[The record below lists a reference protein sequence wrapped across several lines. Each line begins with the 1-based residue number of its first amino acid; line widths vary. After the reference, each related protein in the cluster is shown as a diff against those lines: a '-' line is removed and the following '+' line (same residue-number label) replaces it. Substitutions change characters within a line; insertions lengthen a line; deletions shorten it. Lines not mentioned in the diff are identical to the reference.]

1 MNTPEPPKRPVV
13 DTVTDPQRAEILES
27 AHQDAELD
35 PRKAGAI
42 AETIPSP
49 EGMPIGSDTRRG
61 WLMFGCFVLGE
72 VAFVAASVLVL
83 LPYALASPRDA
94 AEGSLPT
101 AALVVALVVP
111 TVLAALVATTG
122 AALLGQGNVTQRLR
136 SQLSVRWRLSDVGIG
151 LLLGFVGLVITVPAA
166 GLWARWVGTS
176 QANSAVGEAFED
188 LRLPL
193 GMALVL
199 FFAVWLVAPL
209 CEELLYRGVL
219 WRAMEYWQW
228 NRWVIFVLTTALF
241 SVAHLELL
249 RTPLLVVISLPI
261 ALARMLTGNLLA
273 SIVAHQANNFLPAIG
288 LLLITQ
294 GLVPG

>member
-1 MNTPEPPKRPVV
+1 MTTPEPP
-13 DTVTDPQRAEILES
+13 PQPMVPPPQGLPAV
-27 AHQDAELD
+27 
-35 PRKAGAI
+35 AG
-42 AETIPSP
+42 TIPPPP
-49 EGMPIGSDTRRG
+49 EVMPALRDGRHG
-61 WLMFGCFVLGE
+61 WLMLGCFVLGE
-72 VAFVAASVLVL
+72 VTFLAASVLVL
-83 LPYALASPRDA
+83 LPYALAFPRQA
-94 AEGSLPT
+94 AEGSLPG

-111 TVLAALVATTG
+111 TVLAALVATTC
-122 AALLGQGNVTQRLR
+122 AALLGRGNLAQRLR
-136 SQLSVRWRLSDVGIG
+136 SQLSVRWRLSDVGVG
-151 LLLGFVGLVITVPAA
+151 LGLGVIGLVITVPAA

-176 QANSAVGEAFED
+176 QANSAVGEAFD
-188 LRLPL
+188 GRRLPL
-193 GMALVL
+193 GFAIML
-199 FFAVWLVAPL
+199 FFGVWLVAPL

-219 WRAMEYWQW
+219 WRAMEYWLW
-228 NRWVIFVLTTALF
+228 NRWVIFGLTTALF

>member
-1 MNTPEPPKRPVV
+1 MSAP
-13 DTVTDPQRAEILES
+13 DPAQHPAV
-27 AHQDAELD
+27 AD
-35 PRKAGAI
+35 
-42 AETIPSP
+42 TIPPPQAVPAMRDS
-49 EGMPIGSDTRRG
+49 RRG
-61 WLMFGCFVLGE
+61 WLLLGCFAIGE
-72 VAFVAASVLVL
+72 VTFLAASLFVL
-83 LPYALASPRDA
+83 LPYALASPRQA
-94 AEGSLPT
+94 ADGSLPP

-111 TVLAALVATTG
+111 TVLAALVATIG
-122 AALLGQGNVTQRLR
+122 AALLGTGNLAQRLR
-136 SQLSVRWRLSDVGIG
+136 NQLSIRWRLSDVGVG
-151 LLLGFVGLVITVPAA
+151 LLLGVAGLIITVPAA
-166 GLWARWVGTS
+166 GVWARWVGTN
-176 QANSAVGEAFED
+176 QANSAVGEAFEG

-193 GMALVL
+193 GMALTL
-199 FFAVWLVAPL
+199 FFAVWLIAPL

-228 NRWVIFVLTTALF
+228 NRWVIFALTTAVF

-273 SIVAHQANNFLPAIG
+273 SVVAHQANNFLPAVG